1 MLSFIS
7 YIRFVN
13 ISYNN
18 HSNMMKMDV
27 KKYLDFRLLGL
38 IGSILMIISIFLPWM
53 TGLTLF
59 ETYILTTMIQV
70 EDAFLYLFPLISGS
84 ICLLGAILLIYDK
97 DFRIN
102 SVIIN
107 FIGLSFL
114 LLFLSD
120 FLPAEIN
127 YLSTIGIGFYLCVTG
142 FLLIILDIINILL
155 INDDKQEKKINK
167 EGN

>member
-1 MLSFIS
+1 M
-7 YIRFVN
+7 
-13 ISYNN
+13 
-18 HSNMMKMDV
+18 
-27 KKYLDFRLLGL
+27 
-38 IGSILMIISIFLPWM
+38 
-53 TGLTLF
+53 
-59 ETYILTTMIQV
+59 
-70 EDAFLYLFPLISGS
+70 
-84 ICLLGAILLIYDK
+84 LGAILLIYDK

-155 INDDKQEKKINK
+155 INDDKQEKKINTEKKINK